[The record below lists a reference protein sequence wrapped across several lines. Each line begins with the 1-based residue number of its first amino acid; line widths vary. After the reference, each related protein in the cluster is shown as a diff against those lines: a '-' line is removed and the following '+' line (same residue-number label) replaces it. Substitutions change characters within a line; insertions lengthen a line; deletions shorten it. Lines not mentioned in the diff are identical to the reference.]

1 MKCFFM
7 AARHYC
13 ARAFTRRRMKT
24 NTNELAQHIGPP
36 CHGAQHIGS
45 PRRGVLMVIIAVMFS
60 FFACQ
65 HSGDNSSPIVEVN
78 MIKSNLE
85 RNLSP
90 NLEAGDLNQL
100 VEGNTA
106 FAFDFYRA
114 VKEAPGNFIFSPHSI
129 SVAFAMTY
137 AGARNNT
144 EIQMAQTL
152 NFNLPRERL
161 HAAFNALD
169 LALNSRGQGGED
181 SEGTD
186 FKLNIVNAAWTQ
198 DGYPFLQDFLDL
210 LAVNYGAGMYILD
223 FISDP
228 EGSRQTI
235 NDWVL
240 RQTEEKIKDLLPPD
254 AIDGLTRLVLT
265 NAIYF
270 YGAWAI
276 PFDENLTGSGNFYL
290 TDGDVVSVPMMSH
303 FQGNGETFSAVVL
316 DGYTAV
322 ELPYKGKEISMLI
335 LVPDRG
341 RFFEIEQALD
351 ANLIDRTVKSLT
363 PWGLRLEMPKFKYE
377 SKFQLKDTL
386 SQMGMPEAFDPGNAD
401 FSGMTGTR
409 ELVIEEAYHKGFIS
423 VDEKGTEAAA
433 ATGVVIALTG
443 VGTPLTITIDRP
455 FIYLIRDVQTNTIL
469 FIGRVIN
476 PEE

>member
-1 MKCFFM
+1 MRDKYSKMKGFLSGFSFFSMLIVM
-7 AARHYC
+7 A
-13 ARAFTRRRMKT
+13 
-24 NTNELAQHIGPP
+24 
-36 CHGAQHIGS
+36 
-45 PRRGVLMVIIAVMFS
+45 AVMFS
-60 FFACQ
+60 FSACQ
-65 HSGDNSSPIVEVN
+65 PSGDDSSPNVEVN
-78 MIKSNLE
+78 KIQSNLE

-100 VEGNTA
+100 VQGNTA
-106 FAFDFYRA
+106 FALDLYHA
-114 VKEAPGNFIFSPHSI
+114 VKGNQGNFIFSPHSI
-129 SVAFAMTY
+129 SAAFAMTY

-152 NFNLPRERL
+152 HFNLSQERL

-169 LALNSRGQGGED
+169 LALNSRGQGGET

-223 FISDP
+223 FVSDP

-235 NDWVL
+235 NNWVAK
-240 RQTEEKIKDLLPPD
+240 QTENKIKDLLPP
-254 AIDGLTRLVLT
+254 ASIDGLTRLVLT

-276 PFDENLTGSGNFYL
+276 PFDEDLTEIGNFYL
-290 TDGDVVSVPMMSH
+290 TDGDVVSVPMMS
-303 FQGNGETFSAVVL
+303 FSQKTKGNESHLAVVL
-316 DGYTAV
+316 DGYSAV
-322 ELPYKGKEISMLI
+322 ELPYKGTEISMLI

-341 RFFEIEQALD
+341 RFFEFEQALD
-351 ANLIDRTVKSLT
+351 ANLIDQTIESLT
-363 PWGLRLEMPKFKYE
+363 PWDLRLLVPKFKYE
-377 SKFQLKDTL
+377 SKFELKDTL
-386 SQMGMPEAFDPGNAD
+386 SQMGMPEAFDPGLAD
-401 FSGMTGTR
+401 FTGMTALR
-409 ELVIEEAYHKGFIS
+409 ELVIDEAYHQGFIS

-433 ATGVVIALTG
+433 ATAVVIVFTG
-443 VGTPLTITIDRP
+443 AGTPLTITIDRP
-455 FIYLIRDVQTNTIL
+455 FIYLIRDIQTNAIL
-469 FIGRVIN
+469 FIGRVMN

>member
-1 MKCFFM
+1 MRNKYSKRKVFLSSFGFLC
-7 AARHYC
+7 
-13 ARAFTRRRMKT
+13 
-24 NTNELAQHIGPP
+24 
-36 CHGAQHIGS
+36 S
-45 PRRGVLMVIIAVMFS
+45 LMVMAVVIFS
-60 FFACQ
+60 LTACKP
-65 HSGDNSSPIVEVN
+65 SGDDSSPDVEVN
-78 MIKSNLE
+78 KIQSNLE

-106 FAFDFYRA
+106 FALDLYHA
-114 VKEAPGNFIFSPHSI
+114 VKGDQGNFIFSPHSI

-144 EIQMAQTL
+144 EIQMARTL
-152 NFNLPRERL
+152 HFDLPRERL

-169 LALNSRGQGGED
+169 LALNSRGQGGETN
-181 SEGTD
+181 EGTD

-223 FISDP
+223 FVSDP
-228 EGSRQTI
+228 ESSRRTI
-235 NDWVL
+235 NNWVA
-240 RQTEEKIKDLLPPD
+240 RETEDKIKDLLAPGS
-254 AIDGLTRLVLT
+254 IDGLTRLVLT

-270 YGAWAI
+270 YGAWSI
-276 PFDENLTGSGNFYL
+276 PFDEDLTETDNFYL
-290 TDGDVVSVPMMSH
+290 ANGDVVSIPMMSH
-303 FQGNGETFSAVVL
+303 FSGNGEIFSAVVF

-322 ELPYKGKEISMLI
+322 ELPYKGDEISMLI

-351 ANLIDRTVKSLT
+351 ANLIDNTVKSLT
-363 PWGLRLEMPKFKYE
+363 SWGLRLKMPKFKYE
-377 SKFQLKDTL
+377 SKFELKNTL
-386 SQMGMPEAFDPGNAD
+386 SQMGMPEAFDPGLAD
-401 FSGMTGTR
+401 FTGMTALR
-409 ELVIEEAYHKGFIS
+409 ELVIDEAYHQGFIS

-433 ATGVVIALTG
+433 ATAVVIALTG
-443 VGTPLTITIDRP
+443 AGTSLNLTIDRP
-455 FIYLIRDVQTNTIL
+455 FIYLIRDMQTNAIL
-469 FIGRVIN
+469 FMGRVVN

>member
-1 MKCFFM
+1 MKNKYLKKKVFLSSFSIFCL
-7 AARHYC
+7 Y
-13 ARAFTRRRMKT
+13 
-24 NTNELAQHIGPP
+24 
-36 CHGAQHIGS
+36 
-45 PRRGVLMVIIAVMFS
+45 MVIIAVMIS

-65 HSGDNSSPIVEVN
+65 PSGDGTSPNVEVN

-90 NLEAGDLNQL
+90 NLEANDLNQL

-106 FAFDFYRA
+106 FALDLYNA
-114 VKEAPGNFIFSPHSI
+114 VKGDQGNFIFSPHSI

-152 NFNLPRERL
+152 HFNLPQERL

-169 LALNSRGQGGED
+169 LALNSRGQGGETN
-181 SEGTD
+181 EGTD

-223 FISDP
+223 FVSDP

-235 NDWVL
+235 NNWVA
-240 RQTEEKIKDLLPPD
+240 QETEDKIKDLLPPD
-254 AIDGLTRLVLT
+254 SIDGLTRLVLT

-270 YGAWAI
+270 YGAWSI
-276 PFDENLTGSGNFYL
+276 PFDEDLTETDNFYL
-290 TDGDVVSVPMMSH
+290 ANGDVVSVPMMSH
-303 FQGNGETFSAVVL
+303 FSENGEKFSAVVL

-322 ELPYKGKEISMLI
+322 ELPYKGDEISMLI

-351 ANLIDRTVKSLT
+351 AKMIEDTVKSLT
-363 PWGLRLEMPKFKYE
+363 SWGLRLKMPKFKYE
-377 SKFQLKDTL
+377 SKFELKSTL
-386 SQMGMPEAFDPGNAD
+386 SQMGMLEAFDPGLAD
-401 FSGMTGTR
+401 FTGMTALR
-409 ELVIEEAYHKGFIS
+409 ELFIDEAYHQGFIS

-433 ATGVVIALTG
+433 ATAVVITLTG
-443 VGTPLTITIDRP
+443 AGAPLTITIDRP
-455 FIYLIRDVQTNTIL
+455 FIYLIRDMQTNAIL
-469 FIGRVIN
+469 FMGRVMN
-476 PEE
+476 PEQ

>member
-1 MKCFFM
+1 MRNKYSKRKFF
-7 AARHYC
+7 
-13 ARAFTRRRMKT
+13 
-24 NTNELAQHIGPP
+24 L
-36 CHGAQHIGS
+36 S
-45 PRRGVLMVIIAVMFS
+45 SFS
-60 FFACQ
+60 FFCFFTVITVVIVSFSACKP
-65 HSGDNSSPIVEVN
+65 SGDDSSPIVEVN

-106 FAFDFYRA
+106 FALDFYHA
-114 VKEAPGNFIFSPHSI
+114 VKGEQQNFIFSPHSI

-169 LALNSRGQGGED
+169 LALNSRGQGGEN

-186 FKLNIVNAAWTQ
+186 FKLNIVNAAWAQ
-198 DGYPFLQDFLDL
+198 QGYPFLQDFLDI
-210 LAVNYGAGMYILD
+210 LAVDYGAGMYILD
-223 FISDP
+223 FVTDP
-228 EGSRQTI
+228 ESSRQTI
-235 NDWVL
+235 NNWVAQ
-240 RQTEEKIKDLLPPD
+240 QTEDKIKDLLPQGS
-254 AIDGLTRLVLT
+254 IDGLTRLVLT

-276 PFDENLTGSGNFYL
+276 PFDEDLTGNGNFYL
-290 TDGDVVSVPMMSH
+290 ADGDVVSVPMMSH
-303 FQGNGETFSAVVL
+303 FRENGETFSAVVL

-351 ANLIDRTVKSLT
+351 ANLIDHTVKSLT
-363 PWGLRLEMPKFKYE
+363 PWGLRLKMPKFRYE
-377 SKFQLKDTL
+377 SEFQLKDTL
-386 SQMGMPEAFDPGNAD
+386 SRMGMPEAFDPGYAD
-401 FSGMTGTR
+401 FTGMTALR
-409 ELVIEEAYHKGFIS
+409 ELVIQEAYHQGFIS

-433 ATGVVIALTG
+433 ATAVVIALTG
-443 VGTPLTITIDRP
+443 AGSSLTITIDRP
-455 FIYLIRDVQTNTIL
+455 FIYLIRDIQTNAIL
-469 FIGRVIN
+469 FIGRVMN
-476 PEE
+476 PEA

>member
-1 MKCFFM
+1 MKNRFLKMKGFFM
-7 AARHYC
+7 VAIHDC
-13 ARAFTRRRMKT
+13 VRAFTRRRMKT
-24 NTNELAQHIGPP
+24 NTNEI
-36 CHGAQHIGS
+36 AQHIGS
-45 PRRGVLMVIIAVMFS
+45 PRRGVFMVVIAVMFS

-65 HSGDNSSPIVEVN
+65 PSGDDSSAIVEVN

-90 NLEAGDLNQL
+90 NLEAGDLNRL

-106 FAFDFYRA
+106 FALDFYHA
-114 VKEAPGNFIFSPHSI
+114 VKEQQGNFIFSPHSI

-144 EIQMAQTL
+144 EIQMARTL

-169 LALNSRGQGGED
+169 LALNSRGEGGEN

-198 DGYPFLQDFLDL
+198 EGYPFLQYFLDL
-210 LAVNYGAGMYILD
+210 LAVNYGAGMNILD
-223 FISDP
+223 FVSDP
-228 EGSRQTI
+228 ENSRQTI
-235 NDWVL
+235 NNWVAQ
-240 RQTEEKIKDLLPPD
+240 QTEDKIKELLPPG

-276 PFDENLTGSGNFYL
+276 PFDEYLTEIGNFYL
-290 TDGDVVSVPMMSH
+290 TDGDVVWVPMMSH
-303 FQGNGETFSAVVL
+303 FQGNGEIFSAVVL

-341 RFFEIEQALD
+341 RFFDIEQALD
-351 ANLIDRTVKSLT
+351 ANLIDETVKSLT

-377 SKFQLKDTL
+377 SKFELKGAL
-386 SQMGMPEAFDPGNAD
+386 SQMGMPEAFDPNYAD
-401 FSGMTGTR
+401 FTGMTALR
-409 ELVIEEAYHKGFIS
+409 ELVIQEAYHQGFIS

-433 ATGVVIALTG
+433 ATAVVIALTG
-443 VGTPLTITIDRP
+443 AGTPLTLTIDRP
-455 FIYLIRDVQTNTIL
+455 FIYLIRDIQTNAIL
-469 FIGRVIN
+469 FMGRVMN
-476 PEE
+476 PEK

>member
-1 MKCFFM
+1 MRTKYLKMKDFL
-7 AARHYC
+7 
-13 ARAFTRRRMKT
+13 T
-24 NTNELAQHIGPP
+24 NFSTFCLF
-36 CHGAQHIGS
+36 
-45 PRRGVLMVIIAVMFS
+45 MVIMAVMIS
-60 FFACQ
+60 FIACQ
-65 HSGDNSSPIVEVN
+65 PSGDDSSPGVDVN
-78 MIKSNLE
+78 MVKSNRA

-90 NLEAGDLNQL
+90 NLAAGEMEQL

-106 FAFDFYRA
+106 FALDFYHL
-114 VKEAPGNFIFSPHSI
+114 VKGDQGNFLFSPHSI

-144 EIQMAQTL
+144 AIQMAQTL
-152 NFNLPRERL
+152 HFNLPQDRL
-161 HAAFNALD
+161 HAVFNALD
-169 LALNSRGQGGED
+169 LALSSRGQGGEN

-186 FKLNIVNAAWTQ
+186 FKLNIVNAAWAQ

-223 FISDP
+223 FVSDP
-228 EGSRQTI
+228 ESSRQTI
-235 NDWVL
+235 NNWVA
-240 RQTEEKIKDLLPPD
+240 QETEDKIKDLLPSNS
-254 AIDGLTRLVLT
+254 INELTRLVLT

-276 PFDENLTGSGNFYL
+276 PFDEDLTEMGNFYPA
-290 TDGDVVSVPMMSH
+290 DGDVVSVPMMSH
-303 FQGNGETFSAVVL
+303 FQENGETFSVVVL

-351 ANLIDRTVKSLT
+351 TNLINSTVESLT
-363 PWGLRLEMPKFKYE
+363 PRGFRLKMPKFKYE

-386 SQMGMPEAFDPGNAD
+386 SRMGMPEAFDPGLAD
-401 FSGMTGTR
+401 FTGMTEIR
-409 ELVIEEAYHKGFIS
+409 ELFIQEAYHQGFIS

-433 ATGVVIALTG
+433 ATAVVITLTG
-443 VGTPLTITIDRP
+443 AGTPLTITIDRP
-455 FIYLIRDVQTNTIL
+455 FIYLIRDMQTNAIL
-469 FIGRVIN
+469 FIGRVMN
-476 PEE
+476 PEA

>member
-1 MKCFFM
+1 MRNKCSKMKVFLLMSGFFCFF
-7 AARHYC
+7 
-13 ARAFTRRRMKT
+13 
-24 NTNELAQHIGPP
+24 
-36 CHGAQHIGS
+36 
-45 PRRGVLMVIIAVMFS
+45 IAVMFS
-60 FFACQ
+60 FFACNP
-65 HSGDNSSPIVEVN
+65 SGDDSSTVVEAN
-78 MIKSNLE
+78 MIKSTLE

-90 NLEAGDLNQL
+90 NLEAGDLDQL

-106 FAFDFYRA
+106 FALDFYHA
-114 VKEAPGNFIFSPHSI
+114 VKGVPGNFIFSPHSL

-144 EIQMAQTL
+144 EVQMAQTL
-152 NFNLPRERL
+152 HFTLPRERL

-186 FKLNIVNAAWTQ
+186 FKLNIVNASWAQ
-198 DGYPFLQDFLDL
+198 DGYPFLQDFLDI

-223 FISDP
+223 FVSDP

-235 NDWVL
+235 NDWVAQ
-240 RQTEEKIKDLLPPD
+240 QTEDKIKDLLPPGS
-254 AIDGLTRLVLT
+254 IDGLTRLVLT

-276 PFDENLTGSGNFYL
+276 PFDEDLTEIGNFYL
-290 TDGDVVSVPMMSH
+290 TDGNVVSVPMMNH
-303 FQGNGETFSAVVL
+303 FPGSGETFSAVVL

-351 ANLIDRTVKSLT
+351 ANMIDHTVKSLT
-363 PWGLRLEMPKFKYE
+363 PWGLRLKMPKFKYE
-377 SKFQLKDTL
+377 SKFQLKETL
-386 SQMGMPEAFDPGNAD
+386 SQMGMPEAFDPINAD
-401 FSGMTGTR
+401 FTGMTGVR
-409 ELVIEEAYHKGFIS
+409 ELHIMEAYHKGFIS

-433 ATGVVIALTG
+433 ATGVVISLTG
-443 VGTPLTITIDRP
+443 VGTPLSITIDRP
-455 FIYLIRDVQTNTIL
+455 FIYLIRDIQTNAIL
-469 FIGRVIN
+469 FVGRMMN
-476 PEE
+476 PGQ

>member
-1 MKCFFM
+1 MKNRFLKLKGFLSSFSYFCFM
-7 AARHYC
+7 
-13 ARAFTRRRMKT
+13 
-24 NTNELAQHIGPP
+24 
-36 CHGAQHIGS
+36 
-45 PRRGVLMVIIAVMFS
+45 VLITFVMFS

-65 HSGDNSSPIVEVN
+65 PSGDDSSPIVEVN

-90 NLEAGDLNQL
+90 NLAAGDLDQL

-106 FAFDFYRA
+106 FALDFYHA
-114 VKEAPGNFIFSPHSI
+114 VKGVQGNFIFSPHSI

-152 NFNLPRERL
+152 HFNLPRDRL

-169 LALNSRGQGGED
+169 LALNSRGQGGEN
-181 SEGTD
+181 SQGTD

-210 LAVNYGAGMYILD
+210 LAVNYGVGMYILD
-223 FISDP
+223 FVSDP
-228 EGSRQTI
+228 ESSRQTI
-235 NDWVL
+235 NNWVAQ
-240 RQTEEKIKDLLPPD
+240 QTEDKIEDLLPPGS
-254 AIDGLTRLVLT
+254 IDELTRLVLT

-276 PFDENLTGSGNFYL
+276 PFDEDLTGIGNFYL
-290 TDGDVVSVPMMSH
+290 TDGGVVSVPMLSH
-303 FQGNGETFSAVVL
+303 FQGNGETFSVVVL

-341 RFFEIEQALD
+341 RFFEIEQVLD
-351 ANLIDRTVKSLT
+351 ANLIDDTVKSLT

-377 SKFQLKDTL
+377 SEFQLKDTL
-386 SQMGMPEAFDPGNAD
+386 SRMGMPEAFDPGNAD
-401 FSGMTGTR
+401 FTGMTAVR
-409 ELVIEEAYHKGFIS
+409 ELVIQEAYHQGFIS

-433 ATGVVIALTG
+433 ATAVVIGLTG
-443 VGTPLTITIDRP
+443 AGSSLTVTIDRP
-455 FIYLIRDVQTNTIL
+455 FIYLIRDIQTNAIL
-469 FIGRVIN
+469 FIGRVMN
-476 PEE
+476 PVE